1 MISRRQF
8 IATFSVTALTI
19 TAYPIARHWWAS
31 RQWFTLYERQKATI
45 WLLADRPPSSMT
57 HDEWK
62 NVLEIIPTIWG
73 NVTFNPS
80 YSGLSVDD
88 MQRLQQRLQILVENV
103 EGDSVYE
110 NADAIFALMLEFS
123 SKTEFVEGYREDF
136 RRQVKRIVDRNR

>member
-1 MISRRQF
+1 
-8 IATFSVTALTI
+8 
-19 TAYPIARHWWAS
+19 
-31 RQWFTLYERQKATI
+31 
-45 WLLADRPPSSMT
+45 MT